1 MATWG
6 VFLEPIGCGNP
17 NTGST
22 DPLLFPKLMVLN
34 LGAGRVSNKAG
45 PVMLR
50 SGLRYKEPTPT
61 KVNALVGVSLESA
74 GWTCPIVTQAVID
87 SSLGEQ
93 A

>member
-1 MATWG
+1 MRPRGNTG
-6 VFLEPIGCGNP
+6 GTQEPIGCDYP

-22 DPLLFPKLMVLN
+22 DLLLFPKLMVLN

-61 KVNALVGVSLESA
+61 KVNALVGVSPSNVM
-74 GWTCPIVTQAVID
+74 G
-87 SSLGEQ
+87 
-93 A
+93 